1 VDDNRD
7 FANSLSMLVRLWGY
21 ECRAAY
27 DGAVGLQAA
36 CDFRPDCLL
45 LDIAMPGLDG
55 YMLAREVRA
64 QPGLDRAKLVAITAY
79 SDETHDYSSQAAGFD
94 YNFVKPPD
102 LLEIKRLLDRLN
114 EMVERTGNGA
124 G

>member
-1 VDDNRD
+1 
-7 FANSLSMLVRLWGY
+7 LSMLVRMWGY

-27 DGAVGLQAA
+27 DGAAGLKAA

-64 QPGLDRAKLVAITAY
+64 QPGLDRAKLIALTAY
-79 SDETHDYSSQAAGFD
+79 SDETHVRLSQVAGFD

-102 LLEIKRLLDRLN
+102 LPAIRRLIDTLD
-114 EMVERTGNGA
+114 EMVRLTGDSAASTN
-124 G
+124 